1 MVPVSVI
8 LVRIIICFQKK
19 NVNSGRA
26 RSNHFRGATSEDLLC
41 YVDARLQEAAY
52 VAAIIHAGVND
63 ILTHL
68 FPMHPFS
75 APWKHQKTWRFSDV
89 FKGERKGALGTN
101 RLNNQSR
108 NQTTELMCNLRKI
121 AQNVNRML

>member
-1 MVPVSVI
+1 MNNQGRERIVI
-8 LVRIIICFQKK
+8 FGASIRNFSTNYICFQKK

-26 RSNHFRGATSEDLLC
+26 RSNHFRGATSEDLSC

-68 FPMHPFS
+68 FPMYPFS

-89 FKGERKGALGTN
+89 FKG
-101 RLNNQSR
+101 
-108 NQTTELMCNLRKI
+108 
-121 AQNVNRML
+121 